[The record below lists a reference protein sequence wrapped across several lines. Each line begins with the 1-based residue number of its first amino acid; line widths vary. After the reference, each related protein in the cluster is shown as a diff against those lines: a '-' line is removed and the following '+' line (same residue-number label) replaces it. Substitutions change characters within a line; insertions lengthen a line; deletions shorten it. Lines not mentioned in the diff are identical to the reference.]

1 MFYCSHTCK
10 MLSRGGTVAID
21 RLSFP
26 LMIAYKL
33 GARCCIQQPMP
44 IDSKFI
50 YIQFL
55 VKGKIQEGLG

>member
-1 MFYCSHTCK
+1 
-10 MLSRGGTVAID
+10 MLSRGWTVAID

-33 GARCCIQQPMP
+33 GARCCIRQPMP